1 VPLPSPAPAHTGA
14 IVGGVVGGIAGLALL
29 AVVVFLILR
38 RQRGP
43 TRKAKSAYEMPHEM
57 LHEEKHE
64 MVPSAV
70 EMPASD
76 VPVSE
81 KRQAP
86 SHAHELDVQ
95 NDLIDQSLQQKPV
108 SYA

>member
-1 VPLPSPAPAHTGA
+1 M
-14 IVGGVVGGIAGLALL
+14 GGVVGGIAGLALI

-38 RQRGP
+38 RQRRP
-43 TRKAKSAYEMPHEM
+43 TRDAKSAYEMPHE
-57 LHEEKHE
+57 EKYE
-64 MVPSAV
+64 MESSAV

-76 VPVSE
+76 VPVSQN
-81 KRQAP
+81 KHTP

-95 NDLIDQSLQQKPV
+95 NDVKDQQQPV